1 MRDHVLATLT
11 RSVPAAVAESA
22 LAYAAAERMDMAGCA
37 ARAAQLESGVA
48 GGVLTPREASELI
61 SGQPEC
67 LRREFSVDESDA
79 LVCVC
84 KPWDLRLRLDKAP
97 QWEGEI
103 GLDAWLADEHPSTC
117 TPEGTA
123 WLCHN
128 LDFATSGIIVAAKSS
143 AAAGEVS
150 RCFREREAD
159 KLYAALVFGHPE
171 WDERKIKAPIAVSQ
185 RRFKQRVAA
194 SGKSAETHAFVGA
207 RGTLRIQPH
216 IGRDASLLW
225 LAPKT
230 GRRHQLRLHLSH
242 VGHPIVGDAT
252 YASDKQCY
260 RTFLHAA
267 ALRLPLQPPFE
278 AAETYAPLAP
288 RGWSDVFE
296 PSSPLLSPPAWP
308 DAGARLA
315 GELT

>member
-1 MRDHVLATLT
+1 MSAASPSVCGANFRSTSPTLSCACAN
-11 RSVPAAVAESA
+11 RGIC
-22 LAYAAAERMDMAGCA
+22 GCV
-37 ARAAQLESGVA
+37 S
-48 GGVLTPREASELI
+48 
-61 SGQPEC
+61 
-67 LRREFSVDESDA
+67 
-79 LVCVC
+79 
-84 KPWDLRLRLDKAP
+84 DKAP

-103 GLDAWLADEHPSTC
+103 GLDAWLADEHPATC

-159 KLYAALVFGHPE
+159 KLYAALVFGHPQ

-230 GRRHQLRLHLSH
+230 G
-242 VGHPIVGDAT
+242 GAT
-252 YASDKQCY
+252 SSAS
-260 RTFLHAA
+260 T
-267 ALRLPLQPPFE
+267 
-278 AAETYAPLAP
+278 
-288 RGWSDVFE
+288 
-296 PSSPLLSPPAWP
+296 
-308 DAGARLA
+308 
-315 GELT
+315 

>member
-1 MRDHVLATLT
+1 MCIRD
-11 RSVPAAVAESA
+11 R
-22 LAYAAAERMDMAGCA
+22 
-37 ARAAQLESGVA
+37 
-48 GGVLTPREASELI
+48 
-61 SGQPEC
+61 
-67 LRREFSVDESDA
+67 
-79 LVCVC
+79 
-84 KPWDLRLRLDKAP
+84 
-97 QWEGEI
+97 
-103 GLDAWLADEHPSTC
+103 
-117 TPEGTA
+117 
-123 WLCHN
+123 
-128 LDFATSGIIVAAKSS
+128 
-143 AAAGEVS
+143 
-150 RCFREREAD
+150 
-159 KLYAALVFGHPE
+159 
-171 WDERKIKAPIAVSQ
+171 
-185 RRFKQRVAA
+185 RVAA

-278 AAETYAPLAP
+278 AAESYAPLAP

>member
-1 MRDHVLATLT
+1 MDDSCAPHER
-11 RSVPAAVAESA
+11 RSSS
-22 LAYAAAERMDMAGCA
+22 G
-37 ARAAQLESGVA
+37 QGVA
-48 GGVLTPREASELI
+48 GGTTPPREASELV
-61 SGQPEC
+61 GQPEC
-67 LRREFSVDESDA
+67 LRREFSVGESDA

-103 GLDAWLADEHPSTC
+103 GLDAWLADEHPATC

-207 RGTLRIQPH
+207 RGTLRIQPQLAATRAALARPEDRAAPPAPPPPEPRRPPDRRR
-216 IGRDASLLW
+216 RDVRVGQAVLPHVF
-225 LAPKT
+225 A
-230 GRRHQLRLHLSH
+230 RHR
-242 VGHPIVGDAT
+242 AET
-252 YASDKQCY
+252 
-260 RTFLHAA
+260 AA
-267 ALRLPLQPPFE
+267 A
-278 AAETYAPLAP
+278 AA
-288 RGWSDVFE
+288 V
-296 PSSPLLSPPAWP
+296 
-308 DAGARLA
+308 
-315 GELT
+315 